1 MQVDLAARKSDDRE
15 AGGSLAAKSET
26 PPPTHELVPLVA
38 TAWTPTARRA
48 SESVRQN
55 SPSSHDPTCAS
66 GAHLLRTGRCL

>member
-38 TAWTPTARRA
+38 TA
-48 SESVRQN
+48 
-55 SPSSHDPTCAS
+55 
-66 GAHLLRTGRCL
+66 